1 MGEVTI
7 KLNGIERRV
16 PEGITIL
23 EAARDPHTLL
33 SERYQ
38 RDRRLPDVR
47 CRSKRSKKPG
57 GFLCLPGQ

>member
-23 EAARDPHTLL
+23 EAARLFQVEIPTCLL
-33 SERYQ
+33 YTS
-38 RDRRLPDVR
+38 
-47 CRSKRSKKPG
+47 
-57 GFLCLPGQ
+57 